1 MPRSRDRKQDLED
14 EKINRV
20 SDRQISSRGAPDFRM
35 ASYILRAGSVA
46 VPWMTLLPLSM
57 AASWADS
64 AVVDDGASSLV
75 GVASKIYSGGT
86 CESLQLRIV
95 A

>member
-35 ASYILRAGSVA
+35 ALYILRAGSVA

-64 AVVDDGASSLV
+64 AVVDDGASSVVRHGIEDQL
-75 GVASKIYSGGT
+75 GRHCASR
-86 CESLQLRIV
+86 CN
-95 A
+95 